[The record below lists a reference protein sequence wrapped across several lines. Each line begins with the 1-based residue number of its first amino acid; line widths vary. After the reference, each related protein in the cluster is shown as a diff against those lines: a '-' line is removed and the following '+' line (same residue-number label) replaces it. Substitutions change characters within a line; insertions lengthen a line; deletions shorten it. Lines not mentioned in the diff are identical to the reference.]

1 MAEPGTATTDAD
13 LARLL
18 ADLAD
23 VLIPGDGGRWPS
35 ASQAGVHGVLA
46 ARLLDVHG
54 PRGIDEVAAAIRRCG
69 GPLADRS
76 AADRV
81 AIVARFEAEDA
92 ALFSLVRTAAY
103 LAYYESPAIVG
114 VIAALGHAYRAMP
127 HAGGYPVPPFNSERD
142 RPRHGRGRWIAT
154 ADVRRVDLSCL
165 DFLGTSEGADD
176 GKA

>member
-1 MAEPGTATTDAD
+1 MAEPGTTTTGAD

-35 ASQAGVHGVLA
+35 ASQAGVQGVLA
-46 ARLLDVHG
+46 ARLLEVRG
-54 PRGIDEVAAAIRRCG
+54 PRGVDELAAAIQRCG

-76 AADRV
+76 AAERV

-92 ALFSLVRTAAY
+92 GLFALVRTAGY

-114 VIAALGHAYRAMP
+114 VIAALGHAYRPMP
-127 HAGGYPVPPFNSERD
+127 HAEGYSVPPFDSERD
-142 RPRHGRGRWIAT
+142 RPRHGRGRLIAT
-154 ADVRRVDLSCL
+154 AEVRRVDLSGL
-165 DFLGTSEGADD
+165 DFLGRSQGTDHGES
-176 GKA
+176 

>member
-23 VLIPGDGGRWPS
+23 VLIPGTGRWPS

-46 ARLLDVHG
+46 ARLLEVRG
-54 PRGIDEVAAAIRRCG
+54 PRGIDEVAAAIQHCG

-92 ALFSLVRTAAY
+92 ALFALVRTAAY

-127 HAGGYPVPPFNSERD
+127 HAGGYPVPPFDSERD

-154 ADVRRVDLSCL
+154 AEVRRVDLSCL
-165 DFLGTSEGADD
+165 DFVGTSEGADH
-176 GKA
+176 GEP